1 MSFDITA
8 AFAEGYHHAVEL
20 NLQQKGSK
28 LEKCVRTEIQNVE
41 RYFYD
46 RIGPTEAVDV
56 TTRHGDT
63 PLIETRFDRR
73 AVTLTTSD
81 WGDLIDRADQV
92 KMLNDP
98 TSAYAL
104 NAAYALGRKKDQR
117 IIEAALGNAY
127 TGRNGQTAVTLP
139 TTQLVDADYR
149 EDGLTGNTGLT
160 LDKLRMARELLDS
173 ADVDDTEEQYIVLT
187 ARQMSNL
194 LRSTEVTSSDYN
206 TVRALVNGTVDS
218 FMGFNFV
225 RVASNLLPKEGDI
238 RSILAWT
245 KSGMLMATSGG
256 IITDIAPRKDK
267 RNAMQ
272 VYAALDV
279 GATRM
284 DENKVIEIRCDETV

>member
-1 MSFDITA
+1 MTYDITA
-8 AFAEGYHHAVEL
+8 AFSEGYHHAVEL

-28 LEKCVRTEIQNVE
+28 LEKCVRNEIQNVE

-73 AVTLTTSD
+73 AITLTSSD

-117 IIEAALGNAY
+117 IIEAALGTAY
-127 TGRNGQTAVTLP
+127 TGRNGQDEIAFPLGQTIN
-139 TTQLVDADYR
+139 ADYR
-149 EDGLTGNTGLT
+149 EDGGTGNTGLT
-160 LDKLRMARELLDS
+160 LDKLRVAREMLDD
-173 ADVDDTEEQYIVLT
+173 ADVDDMEEQFIVLT
-187 ARQMSNL
+187 AKQMSNL

-206 TVRALVNGTVDS
+206 TVRALVNGHVDS
-218 FMGFNFV
+218 FLGFKFV
-225 RVASNLLPKEGDI
+225 RLSSALMPKKEDV
-238 RSILAWT
+238 RSCLVWA
-245 KSGMLMATSGG
+245 KSGIVMATSGE
-256 IITDIAPRKDK
+256 IVTDISTRKDK
-267 RNAMQ
+267 RNAVQ
-272 VYAALDV
+272 VYASLDV
-279 GATRM
+279 GASRM
-284 DENKVIEIRCDETV
+284 DEKKVIEILCDETV